1 MKIPLKR
8 RSRSLSR
15 SDIKGTRNDRGSRS
29 GDDFRGET
37 VKGEGY
43 VSADRVLQ
51 ESRGVKLGIK
61 WGVNE
66 PVNIGTGGRFRI
78 WKEEQQIASHLPS
91 FLCEKGGESN
101 FVWKVAHLSS
111 LDYGRRDKREDNF
124 SALPA
129 SLSLSV
135 MFAGEATCRPP
146 KEGREGRGK
155 DEPFLGKSERATQ
168 FVKQM

>member
-15 SDIKGTRNDRGSRS
+15 SDIKGIRNDRGSRS

-66 PVNIGTGGRFRI
+66 PVNIERSEVSNLEGRIANRI
-78 WKEEQQIASHLPS
+78 SS
-91 FLCEKGGESN
+91 CEFSLREGGESN

-124 SALPA
+124 SAPPA
-129 SLSLSV
+129 SLPRCLLCLQARQRV
-135 MFAGEATCRPP
+135 ALQR
-146 KEGREGRGK
+146 REGR
-155 DEPFLGKSERATQ
+155 DEGRMNLFWARASEPLSS
-168 FVKQM
+168 